1 MVRRAI
7 AGGLAVVLAAGT
19 FFCGMG
25 GQISQAEENAGTA
38 SGSAVV
44 VPQPLPEMAASS
56 VLSVKKDKSLKKVT
70 VTWNAVNDAHGYYIM
85 RKLNKGVYQNI
96 ASVQGA
102 VVYVDTSVQ
111 AGKTYSYQV
120 VPWQAEEG
128 QEPRVGS
135 CLNEKSVSLVP
146 AKVKGLKV
154 KKGRGKFTVTW
165 KKTAHASGYQVY
177 TKVFVKG
184 IKTKY
189 GKTKTCKSRKYKRK
203 FLVRG
208 MKYGFKVRAYQKVN
222 GKKIYGPFATVTK
235 RDRKSVV

>member
-146 AKVKGLKV
+146 AKEI
-154 KKGRGKFTVTW
+154 GR
-165 KKTAHASGYQVY
+165 AHV
-177 TKVFVKG
+177 
-184 IKTKY
+184 
-189 GKTKTCKSRKYKRK
+189 
-203 FLVRG
+203 
-208 MKYGFKVRAYQKVN
+208 
-222 GKKIYGPFATVTK
+222 
-235 RDRKSVV
+235 